1 LPEYF
6 NLFES
11 IPRTGLVLLSWV
23 FMTALTTFVCYIKR
37 KSPISFDEILVI
49 MAGYAGIG
57 LSFGTGLKA
66 IFSEELQQLLGNGI
80 WILGIGVLTAIRISF
95 SNIKAI
101 FNQTKENS
109 EQ

>member
-1 LPEYF
+1 
-6 NLFES
+6 
-11 IPRTGLVLLSWV
+11 
-23 FMTALTTFVCYIKR
+23 MTALTTCFCYFKR

-57 LSFGTGLKA
+57 LSFRIGLKA

-80 WILGIGVLTAIRISF
+80 WILEIGVLTVIRISF
-95 SNIKAI
+95 YRIKAI

-109 EQ
+109 DR